1 MASPSTQRARVMAW
15 CSQVQAVLL
24 PRPLWYF
31 SNELIEVTSIPELP
45 FGRSAVSISN
55 SSPAA
60 VRSVSQPISLRVKAP

>member
-1 MASPSTQRARVMAW
+1 M
-15 CSQVQAVLL
+15 LL